1 MKDIKD
7 FEIYIFDYEGT
18 LSEAPTERLTLNDL
32 LYKFDFRK
40 LKVNEKIYNLYEQI
54 KDRSVYVVGIIES
67 NREIEQKKQWL
78 KDNFPNIREENYIF
92 VSSDYKKSDVI
103 KEIITCN
110 NYSKD
115 KIIFIDDKS
124 LHVNDV
130 SQLGIKCLLVDEI
143 K

>member
-1 MKDIKD
+1 MKDNND

-18 LSEAPTERLTLNDL
+18 LSESPSVRLSLNDL

-40 LKVNEKIYNLYEQI
+40 LKINEKIYNLYEQI
-54 KDRSVYVVGIIES
+54 KDKIIYVVGIIEC

-78 KDNFPNIREENYIF
+78 KANFPNIREENYIF

-103 KEIITCN
+103 KEIITYN
-110 NYSKD
+110 HYSKE
-115 KIIFIDDKS
+115 KILFIDDKRS
-124 LHVNDV
+124 HVNDV

-143 K
+143 E

>member
-18 LSEAPTERLTLNDL
+18 LSDSPSKRLSLNDL
-32 LYKFDFRK
+32 LYKLDFMK

-54 KDRSVYVVGIIES
+54 KDRPVYVVGIIEC

-78 KDNFPNIREENYIF
+78 NINYPDIKEENYIF

-103 KEIITCN
+103 KEIIDFH

-115 KIIFIDDKS
+115 KILFIDDKS
-124 LHVNDV
+124 SHIDDV

>member
-1 MKDIKD
+1 MKDIND

-18 LSEAPTERLTLNDL
+18 LSESPSKRLTLNDL

-54 KDRSVYVVGIIES
+54 KDRIIYVVGIIEC

-110 NYSKD
+110 NYLKD

-124 LHVNDV
+124 MHIDDV